1 MGTYHV
7 KNYGAIGD
15 GSTSDTCAIQNAI
28 DHCAKEGGGTVLLEN
43 GQYVSGTLRLPSD
56 VTLKIEGNARLLAS
70 RDIRDYREDV
80 HHNRYRNEQALDRCL
95 IYAEDAENIGILGSG
110 EINGCSEAFPN
121 EGSIYRPMML
131 RFLRCKNIRLSDIR
145 LYNAAAWTTAFLD
158 SSHIWVDR
166 VDIQNQ
172 KRYNGDGLDFDGCS
186 HVYVRD
192 CHILGTDDNLCLQ
205 SGSREYPVHDI
216 HVSGCTFSSVCAA
229 IRIGLKSIGSI
240 YNVVVQNCT
249 MHNVWREGIKV
260 ECTEGGEISDVLID
274 NIAMRNVSRPVFL
287 ILNNRFE
294 PNGWGSSVELQE
306 VPEIGVVKRI
316 TISNLHA
323 ADDEEMARPHLRF
336 GNDIMGSPS
345 FNGIRIDA
353 PKEHPI
359 EEVTLRNLHYT
370 SIGGVR
376 LADIPEQYPEVV
388 DRRKD
393 AVSESSE
400 NYYPDW
406 SRAAFMDIRNVK
418 GLFLDGIVLR
428 PQRKDERRPV
438 ILEGCDTLAE
448 TVFIRE

>member
-1 MGTYHV
+1 MRTYDV
-7 KNYGAIGD
+7 RAFGAIGD
-15 GSTSDTCAIQNAI
+15 GITNDMISIQKAI
-28 DHCAKEGGGTVLLEN
+28 DHCAEEGGGMVLLEN
-43 GQYVSGTLRLPSD
+43 GRYVSGTLRLKSN
-56 VTLKIEGNARLLAS
+56 VNLKIEVSARLLAS
-70 RDIRDYREDV
+70 KDIQDYREDV
-80 HHNRYRNEQALDRCL
+80 HYNRYRNEQALDRCL
-95 IYAEDAENIGILGSG
+95 IYAEDAENIEISGSG
-110 EINGCSEAFPN
+110 EINGNSEAFPN
-121 EGSIYRPMML
+121 KGSIYRPMML
-131 RFLRCKNIRLSDIR
+131 RFLRCKNIRLSDVR

-158 SSHIWVDR
+158 SDHIWVDR
-166 VDIQNQ
+166 VDIRNW

-186 HVYVRD
+186 HVYVTN

-205 SGSREYPVHDI
+205 SSSRDYPVHDI
-216 HVSGCTFSSVCAA
+216 HVSGCTFSSICAA
-229 IRIGLKSIGSI
+229 IRIGLKSIGRI

-249 MHNVWREGIKV
+249 MHDVWREGIKV

-274 NIAMRNVSRPVFL
+274 NIAMHNVSRPVFL

-294 PNGWGSSVELQE
+294 PEGWGSSVELQE
-306 VPEIGVVKRI
+306 MPEIGVMKRI

-323 ADDEEMARPHLRF
+323 VDDEAMAHPRLRF

-345 FNGIRIDA
+345 FNGIRVDA
-353 PKEHPI
+353 HKQHPI

-376 LADIPEQYPEVV
+376 LADIPEKYPEVV

-393 AVSESSE
+393 TSAEFSE

-428 PQRKDERRPV
+428 AERRDERRPV
-438 ILEGCDTLAE
+438 ILEGCETIAE
-448 TVFIRE
+448 RVFIRE

>member
-216 HVSGCTFSSVCAA
+216 HVSG
-229 IRIGLKSIGSI
+229 
-240 YNVVVQNCT
+240 
-249 MHNVWREGIKV
+249 
-260 ECTEGGEISDVLID
+260 
-274 NIAMRNVSRPVFL
+274 
-287 ILNNRFE
+287 
-294 PNGWGSSVELQE
+294 
-306 VPEIGVVKRI
+306 
-316 TISNLHA
+316 
-323 ADDEEMARPHLRF
+323 
-336 GNDIMGSPS
+336 
-345 FNGIRIDA
+345 
-353 PKEHPI
+353 
-359 EEVTLRNLHYT
+359 
-370 SIGGVR
+370 
-376 LADIPEQYPEVV
+376 
-388 DRRKD
+388 
-393 AVSESSE
+393 
-400 NYYPDW
+400 
-406 SRAAFMDIRNVK
+406 
-418 GLFLDGIVLR
+418 
-428 PQRKDERRPV
+428 
-438 ILEGCDTLAE
+438 
-448 TVFIRE
+448 

>member
-1 MGTYHV
+1 MRVYDV
-7 KNYGAIGD
+7 RAYGAIGD
-15 GSTSDTCAIQNAI
+15 GITNDMISIQKAI
-28 DHCAKEGGGTVLLEN
+28 DHCAEEGGGTVLLEN
-43 GQYVSGTLRLPSD
+43 GQFISGTLRLKSN
-56 VTLKIEGNARLLAS
+56 VNLRIEAGARLLAS
-70 RDIRDYREDV
+70 KDIQDYREDV
-80 HHNRYRNEQALDRCL
+80 HYNRYRNEQALDRCL
-95 IYAEDAENIGILGSG
+95 IYAEDAENIELTGSG
-110 EINGCSEAFPN
+110 EINGNSEAFPN
-121 EGSIYRPMML
+121 KGSIYRPMML
-131 RFLRCKNIRLSDIR
+131 RFLRCKNVRLSDVK

-166 VDIQNQ
+166 VDIQNW

-186 HVYVRD
+186 HVYVTD

-249 MHNVWREGIKV
+249 MQDVWREGIKV

-294 PNGWGSSVELQE
+294 PEGWGSSVELQE
-306 VPEIGVVKRI
+306 MPEIGAMRRI

-323 ADDEEMARPHLRF
+323 ADDEEMAHPHLRF
-336 GNDIMGSPS
+336 GNDCMGSPS

-353 PKEHPI
+353 QKQHPI

-376 LADIPEQYPEVV
+376 LADIPEDYPEVV
-388 DRRKD
+388 DKKMD

-418 GLFLDGIVLR
+418 GLFLDGVVLR
-428 PQRKDERRPV
+428 AERRDERRPV
-438 ILEGCDTLAE
+438 ILEGCEILAE
-448 TVFIRE
+448 RVFIRD

>member
-1 MGTYHV
+1 MRTYDV
-7 KNYGAIGD
+7 RAYGAIGD
-15 GSTSDTCAIQNAI
+15 GITNDMISIQKAI
-28 DHCAKEGGGTVLLEN
+28 DHCAEEGGGMVLLEN
-43 GQYVSGTLRLPSD
+43 GRYVSGTLRLKSN
-56 VTLKIEGNARLLAS
+56 VNLKIEVSARLLAS
-70 RDIRDYREDV
+70 KDIQDYREDV
-80 HHNRYRNEQALDRCL
+80 HYNRYRNEQALDRCL
-95 IYAEDAENIGILGSG
+95 IYAEDAENIEISGSG
-110 EINGCSEAFPN
+110 EINGNSEAFPN
-121 EGSIYRPMML
+121 KGSIYRPMML
-131 RFLRCKNIRLSDIR
+131 RFLRCKNIRLLDVK

-158 SSHIWVDR
+158 SDHIWVDR
-166 VDIQNQ
+166 VDIRNW

-186 HVYVRD
+186 HVYVTN

-205 SGSREYPVHDI
+205 SSSRDYPVHDI

-229 IRIGLKSIGSI
+229 IRIGLKSIGRI

-249 MHNVWREGIKV
+249 MHDVWREGIKV

-274 NIAMRNVSRPVFL
+274 NIAMHNVSRPVFL

-294 PNGWGSSVELQE
+294 PEGWGSSVELQE
-306 VPEIGVVKRI
+306 MPEIGVMKRI

-323 ADDEEMARPHLRF
+323 ADDEAMAHPRLRF
-336 GNDIMGSPS
+336 GNDIMGSPA
-345 FNGIRIDA
+345 FNGIRVDA
-353 PKEHPI
+353 HKQHPI

-376 LADIPEQYPEVV
+376 LADIPEKYPEVV

-393 AVSESSE
+393 TSAEFSE

-428 PQRKDERRPV
+428 AERRDERRPV
-438 ILEGCDTLAE
+438 ILEGCETIAE
-448 TVFIRE
+448 RVFIRE